1 MCTPILQRGDVVQ
14 VAFPVNPTDFP
25 RKIQEDAKA
34 LTETYADYGITVAA
48 WTANSALT
56 APVVVAILHR
66 GGSPAPDSDD

>member
-14 VAFPVNPTDFP
+14 VAFPVNSTDSP
-25 RKIQEDAKA
+25 DKMRRDAEDLLK
-34 LTETYADYGITVAA
+34 TYADYGITIAA